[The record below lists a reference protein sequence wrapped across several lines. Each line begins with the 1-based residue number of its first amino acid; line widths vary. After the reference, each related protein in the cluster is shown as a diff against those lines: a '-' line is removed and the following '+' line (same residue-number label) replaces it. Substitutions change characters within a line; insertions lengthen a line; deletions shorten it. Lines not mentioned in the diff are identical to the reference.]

1 MAILAVVTRL
11 AGPSEQAVIP
21 SETWA
26 WTSAGVEVA
35 RTTARSP
42 FQVGDVV
49 VAMDGRP
56 LAAWIEAATRLES
69 DPGVRPGSIV
79 TFDVVRAGQPIRLA
93 VTLESFTLERVGD
106 APLGLLGF
114 GGGVLVLATTLLM
127 RRPRSTVLRLL
138 FVGAAA
144 NIADISAWVI
154 GIQPTDFRT
163 GSAFLVA
170 FGAAAV
176 FNVVFWSTIVHI
188 LTVYPVRS
196 PLAVRHR
203 LVVPIIYAAPLAS
216 VAVLLVASRAFGGTT
231 LDWIGRFASVI
242 GFVASTMLVLILA
255 STVAGYRRASPA
267 VRRGVR
273 DIALALGFA
282 AIATLALLTLPIA
295 LSGVPL
301 VPRSTVAVLAAP
313 VPIAVLVAVLR
324 DRLFQVALLSRSR
337 EKIVA
342 AREDERRKLR
352 RDLHDG
358 LAPTLAAAGLTLDH
372 ARHAVRS
379 DPDAAELAIDEARR
393 AVRGTI
399 QEIRRLSRELRPP
412 ALDALGLVGAIREQ
426 AEALG
431 GRSANGPVIIVD
443 APLDLPALPAAIEV
457 AAYRI
462 AVEGMM
468 NVVRHAAATTCH
480 VGIEIAEDQ
489 LRIEVVDD
497 GIGMSAADSGVGLR
511 SVRERADEV
520 GGDVTIEPS
529 PKSGTHLLARLP
541 VDLSV
546 LRPGLA

>member
-1 MAILAVVTRL
+1 M
-11 AGPSEQAVIP
+11 IP
-21 SETWA
+21 SEA
-26 WTSAGVEVA
+26 WSWTAHGVEVA
-35 RTTARSP
+35 PTTARSP
-42 FQVGDVV
+42 FQAGDVV

-56 LAAWIEAATRLES
+56 LEAWVEDAMRLKT
-69 DPGVRPGSIV
+69 DPDVRPGSVI
-79 TFDVVRAGQPIRLA
+79 TFDVVRDGQSVRLV
-93 VTLESFTLERVGD
+93 VTLEPFPLERIGQ
-106 APLGLLGF
+106 APLGLLWF
-114 GGGVLVLATTLLM
+114 GGGVLVLATTLLA

-144 NIADISAWVI
+144 NVADISAWVI

-163 GSAFLVA
+163 GSVFLVA

-196 PLAVRHR
+196 PLAVRHP
-203 LVVPIIYAAPLAS
+203 LVVPMIHAAPLATA
-216 VAVLLVASRAFGGTT
+216 AVLLVASRALGGTT
-231 LDWIGRFASVI
+231 LDWIGRFATVI
-242 GFVASTMLVLILA
+242 GIVASAMLVVILA
-255 STVAGYRRASPA
+255 STLAGYRRASPT

-273 DIALALGFA
+273 AIAFALAFA
-282 AIATLALLTLPIA
+282 AIATLMLLTLPIA
-295 LSGVPL
+295 LSGSPL
-301 VPRSTVAVLAAP
+301 VPRSTVALLAAP

-379 DPDAAELAIDEARR
+379 DPDAAEAAIDEARQ

-399 QEIRRLSRELRPP
+399 QEICRLSRELRPP
-412 ALDALGLVGAIREQ
+412 ALDALGLIGAIREQ
-426 AEALG
+426 TDALG
-431 GRSANGPVIIVD
+431 GRSANGPVIIVE
-443 APLDLPALPAAIEV
+443 APLDLPALSAAVEV

-468 NVVRHAAATTCH
+468 NVVRHAAATTCR
-480 VGIEIAEDQ
+480 VDIGIGDGE
-489 LRIEVVDD
+489 LRIDVSDD
-497 GIGMSAADSGVGLR
+497 GIGILAADSGVGLR
-511 SVRERADEV
+511 SMRERAEEV

-529 PKSGTHLLARLP
+529 ALGGTRLLARLP
-541 VDLSV
+541 VDPSL
-546 LRPGLA
+546 LGRGLA

>member
-1 MAILAVVTRL
+1 M
-11 AGPSEQAVIP
+11 IP
-21 SETWA
+21 SETWS
-26 WTSAGVEVA
+26 WTAAGVEVA
-35 RTTARSP
+35 PTTAESP
-42 FQVGDVV
+42 FRAGDVV
-49 VAMDGRP
+49 VAIDGRP
-56 LAAWIEAATRLES
+56 LADWVEAAMRLES
-69 DPGVRPGSIV
+69 DPSVRPGSVV
-79 TFDVVRAGQPIRLA
+79 TFDVLRNGQPVRLA
-93 VTLESFTLERVGD
+93 VTLEPFPLERIGQ

-114 GGGVLVLATTLLM
+114 GGGVLVLATTLLA

-138 FVGAAA
+138 FIGAAA
-144 NIADISAWVI
+144 NITDISAWVI
-154 GIQPTDFRT
+154 GLQPTDFRT
-163 GSAFLVA
+163 GSVFLVA

-203 LVVPIIYAAPLAS
+203 FVVPIIYAAPLTTA
-216 VAVLLVASRAFGGTT
+216 AVLLLASRALGGTT

-242 GFVASTMLVLILA
+242 GIVASAMLVVILV
-255 STVAGYRRASPA
+255 STVTGYRRAPRA

-273 DIALALGFA
+273 DIAIALGFA
-282 AIATLALLTLPIA
+282 ALATLLLLTLPIA
-295 LSGVPL
+295 LSGSPL
-301 VPRSTVAVLAAP
+301 VPRSTVALLAAP

-358 LAPTLAAAGLTLDH
+358 LAPTLAAAGLALDH
-372 ARHAVRS
+372 ARAAVRS
-379 DPDAAELAIDEARR
+379 DPDAAEAAIDEARQ

-412 ALDALGLVGAIREQ
+412 ALDTLGLVGAIREQ
-426 AEALG
+426 ADALG
-431 GRSANGPVIIVD
+431 GRAASGPVIIVE
-443 APLDLPALPAAIEV
+443 APLDLPALPAAVEV

-468 NVVRHAAATTCH
+468 NVVRHAAATICRVD
-480 VGIEIAEDQ
+480 VGIADDQ
-489 LRIEVVDD
+489 LRIDVSDD
-497 GIGMSAADSGVGLR
+497 GIGMVAADSGVGLR
-511 SVRERADEV
+511 SMRERAEEV

-529 PKSGTHLLARLP
+529 ALGGAHLTARLP
-541 VDLSV
+541 VDLAA
-546 LRPGLA
+546 LGRGLA